1 MGVDAVPPGWWD
13 AESADGTRACFGR
26 PSRLTGVPPSPASEE
41 LALAALD
48 WIEATAVADGDG
60 VWWSG
65 KPSSAEPDPT
75 LYHGT
80 AGIVLALLEADAHF
94 GGRRWAELAVRG
106 TRWLAGVVDTLDTA
120 RYPALYVGTAGTALA
135 LYEAAGRLGAADA
148 NANADVGSDA
158 DADADRDVA
167 ETARAA
173 AIRGLAGVRAAFD
186 GERWGDAYELMF
198 GNAGIG
204 LAALRLGDPELAEA
218 AVAPYLRTAEPTP
231 FGQTWEQRRGQ
242 PARRHHISH
251 GTLGI
256 AYALAVIGTAV
267 GRRDLVDAALA
278 GVADVMARNEAGP
291 DGFLVPHSDPQQ
303 VAFGLERYSYGWCHG
318 PAGDAQVFRLLAQL
332 ADGLGGPGEAGGAD
346 GGSGVADASGI
357 GDASY
362 VISGGG
368 AGGAGGGSGV
378 ADAWRALVDRCWH
391 TVITSGL
398 PGRRQPGFWDNCGR
412 CCGTGGVLA
421 LACDREV
428 ENGDGLAFAD
438 VLVADLG
445 RRATVDAAGARWSN
459 VEYRVSPPELEP
471 RQGWAMANAGLVREL
486 LRHARITAGRD
497 PGYAVQWPDHP
508 AAGRADAGRLAAPEM
523 IPSKG

>member
-1 MGVDAVPPGWWD
+1 
-13 AESADGTRACFGR
+13 
-26 PSRLTGVPPSPASEE
+26 VPPSPASED
-41 LALAALD
+41 LALAALE

-94 GGRRWAELAVRG
+94 GDRRWGELARRS
-106 TRWLAGVVDTLDTA
+106 TRWLAAAVDTWDTA
-120 RYPALYVGTAGTALA
+120 SYPSLYFGTAGTALA
-135 LYEAAGRLGAADA
+135 LHEAAGRLGDGGAGDEAQ
-148 NANADVGSDA
+148 
-158 DADADRDVA
+158 
-167 ETARAA
+167 TARAA
-173 AIRGLAGVRAAFD
+173 AMRGLAGVRAAFD

-204 LAALRLGDPELAEA
+204 LAALRLGDAELAEA
-218 AVAPYLRTAEPTP
+218 AVAPYLGTAETTA
-231 FGQTWEQRRGQ
+231 FGLTWEQRRGQ

-256 AYALAVIGTAV
+256 AYALAVVGTAV

-278 GVADVMARNEAGP
+278 AVADVVARNEAGP

-332 ADGLGGPGEAGGAD
+332 ADGALAPDGGLRSGDAGGAA
-346 GGSGVADASGI
+346 V
-357 GDASY
+357 
-362 VISGGG
+362 
-368 AGGAGGGSGV
+368 AGGG
-378 ADAWRALVDRCWH
+378 WRALADRCWH
-391 TVITSGL
+391 TVTTSGL
-398 PGRRQPGFWDNCGR
+398 PERLRPGFWDNSGR

-438 VLVADLG
+438 LLVADLG
-445 RRATVDAAGARWSN
+445 RRATVDASGARWSN
-459 VEYRVSPPELEP
+459 VEFRASPPELEP
-471 RQGWAMANAGLVREL
+471 RQGWAMGNAGLVREL

-497 PGYAVQWPDHP
+497 PSYAAQWPDHP
-508 AAGRADAGRLAAPEM
+508 SASRMAPGRPPEREM
-523 IPSKG
+523 VPSEG

>member
-1 MGVDAVPPGWWD
+1 
-13 AESADGTRACFGR
+13 
-26 PSRLTGVPPSPASEE
+26 
-41 LALAALD
+41 
-48 WIEATAVADGDG
+48 
-60 VWWSG
+60 
-65 KPSSAEPDPT
+65 
-75 LYHGT
+75 
-80 AGIVLALLEADAHF
+80 
-94 GGRRWAELAVRG
+94 
-106 TRWLAGVVDTLDTA
+106 
-120 RYPALYVGTAGTALA
+120 LA
-135 LYEAAGRLGAADA
+135 LYEAAQRLSSGGNGDGHKTTRRLDGDVGVDRGVAEAAGAAA
-148 NANADVGSDA
+148 M
-158 DADADRDVA
+158 
-167 ETARAA
+167 
-173 AIRGLAGVRAAFD
+173 RGLAGVRGAFD

-231 FGQTWEQRRGQ
+231 FGRTWEQRRGQ

-267 GRRDLVDAALA
+267 GRPDLVDAALA
-278 GVADVMARNEAGP
+278 GVADVVARNEAGP

-332 ADGLGGPGEAGGAD
+332 ADGAGGPGEAVEAG
-346 GGSGVADASGI
+346 GGSGVADARGT
-357 GDASY
+357 GDTSD

-368 AGGAGGGSGV
+368 AGGADGAGGGDG
-378 ADAWRALVDRCWH
+378 WRALVDRCWQ

-398 PGRRQPGFWDNCGR
+398 PERVRPGFWDNNGR

-438 VLVADLG
+438 LLVADLG
-445 RRATVDAAGARWSN
+445 QRATVDAAGARWSN
-459 VEYRVSPPELEP
+459 VEYRVSPPDLEP
-471 RQGWAMANAGLVREL
+471 RPGWAMGNAGLVREL

-497 PGYAVQWPDHP
+497 PSYAVQWPDHP
-508 AAGRADAGRLAAPEM
+508 AAGPTAAGRPAAPEM
-523 IPSKG
+523 APSEG